1 MTDLPSFLV
10 VTGNPNKVAEAETA
24 LGRPIEFVALDLPE
38 IQSLDLAQVVAAKAE
53 EAWRRLGRPLVV
65 EDTSLALAALGGFP
79 GPLVKW
85 LLTSVGVDGISR
97 LGHALGDPRA
107 VAACA
112 LVYKLGPAT
121 DDRLTAT
128 VVVPGRLADPPRGL
142 GGFGWDP
149 AFQPEGHDRTLG
161 EMSDEEKDRVGPRG
175 QVWRKLASLLARE
188 TDGT

>member
-1 MTDLPSFLV
+1 MTDPPPFVL
-10 VTGNPNKVAEAETA
+10 VTGNPKKVAEAETA
-24 LGRPIEFVALDLPE
+24 LGRPLETIALDLPE

-53 EAWRRLGRPLVV
+53 EAWRRLRRPLVV
-65 EDTSLALAALGGFP
+65 EDTSLSLSALGGFP

-85 LLTSVGVDGISR
+85 LLESVGVEGIAR
-97 LGHALGDPRA
+97 VGKALGDDQA

-112 LVYKLGPAT
+112 LVYKFGSAPE
-121 DDRLTAT
+121 DRLTAT
-128 VVVPGRLADPPRGL
+128 VEVPGRLADPPRGL

-161 EMSDEEKDRVGPRG
+161 EMSDEEKDGVGPRG
-175 QVWRKLASLLARE
+175 RVWRELASLLARE